1 MLFIEG
7 PIPAGFKSF
16 PIVGLTRDTW
26 DDFGYKT
33 TFYATLY
40 ISQEEKIT
48 LGDTKIMKIES
59 RGQTPLPAG
68 PFKELDENYCSIG
81 TALSYYERLMTLGEK
96 IYQPILTALR
106 DAAYSKKILAK
117 FEDTSAFEDSL
128 LRSSGAAFALRE
140 APKLFN
146 SSHPMKN
153 DTALELHIKTNTGGS
168 PFNIEFNFN
177 DTDKL
182 PSRINA
188 VIGYNGTG
196 KTQLLAK
203 IAKIAVASDAD
214 RAIPEFTKST
224 GRFISDEIRFGAVI
238 AVSYSAFDT
247 FELPASN
254 EASTVREKERGSVFG
269 YAYCGLRKG
278 QSHSASNS
286 ESLELKSIK
295 QITDE
300 FCTAISIAM
309 ESEKKKPVFLN
320 ALGVLMREPSF
331 GRTGLTF
338 QNIGENLDWKI
349 LFEESSTGHKLALN
363 IIAQLVAQLETRSLV
378 LIDEIETHLHPPL
391 LAALL
396 KSIHTILP
404 SFDSYCILA
413 THSPVILQEIPS
425 KYVRILKRFE
435 NHTEINRPKIETFS
449 ENIGIITREAFN
461 LDSTTSDYHD
471 TLEKLAQASNIEE
484 IEKLF
489 DGKLSSLAKA
499 YIASKRESK

>member
-1 MLFIEG
+1 MYFIEG
-7 PIPAGFKSF
+7 PIPTEFKSF
-16 PIVGLTRDTW
+16 PIVRLIRDSW
-26 DDFGYKT
+26 DDFGFKT

-40 ISQEEKIT
+40 FSHEDKIS
-48 LGDTKIMKIES
+48 LGDTKIMKIDTN
-59 RGQTPLPAG
+59 GKTPLPEG
-68 PFKELDENYCSIG
+68 PFKELDDNYCSIG
-81 TALSYYERLMTLGEK
+81 TALSYYEKLITLGES
-96 IYQPILTALR
+96 IYKPLLSALR
-106 DAAYSKKILAK
+106 DAAYSRKVLAK
-117 FEDTSAFEDSL
+117 FEDTRAFSDSL

-140 APKLFN
+140 APSLFDSN
-146 SSHPMKN
+146 QPIEN
-153 DTALELHIKTNTGGS
+153 NTALELDIKTNTGGS
-168 PFNIEFNFN
+168 NFSINFTFN
-177 DTDKL
+177 DTDKI

-203 IAKIAVASDAD
+203 IAKIAVASDTL
-214 RAIPEFTKST
+214 RKKSDFIQYT
-224 GRFISDEIRFGAVI
+224 GRFIYNELRFGAVI
-238 AVSYSAFDT
+238 AISYSAFDT
-247 FELPASN
+247 FELPASD
-254 EASTVREKERGSVFG
+254 EASSIREKERGSVFG

-278 QSHSASNS
+278 TS
-286 ESLELKSIK
+286 ENSLELKSID

-300 FCTAISIAM
+300 FCTAISLAL
-309 ESEKKKPVFLN
+309 EPKKKKPIFLK
-320 ALGVLMREPSF
+320 ALGTLMREPSF

-338 QNIGENLDWKI
+338 QSIGENPDWKK

-363 IIAQLVAQLETRSLV
+363 IVAQLVAQLETRSLI

-396 KSIHTILP
+396 KAIHSILP

-425 KYVRILKRFE
+425 KYIRILKRFE
-435 NHTEINRPKIETFS
+435 DRTEIHKPKIETFS

-471 TLEKLAQASNIEE
+471 TLEELAKTLTIEE

-489 DGKLSSLAKA
+489 EGRLSSLARA
-499 YIASKRESK
+499 YITSKLGSK